1 MAGGTRFR
9 YASAFRIMN
18 PRPFDGET
26 TPVEIKIFVPR
37 DLFVEDWGIPDFQ
50 RDGVTS
56 WRFQPSAMRGQINLL
71 GMPYVSVAYPS
82 TLTPT
87 RTGKVGIGPATIRL
101 MTTQVVM
108 DGILRRVSQEV
119 NLTVP
124 KLEARGHARCPT
136 ARRRVS
142 KTPWAISIWRSAP
155 HSPKSRRA
163 IRSRWISW

>member
-1 MAGGTRFR
+1 
-9 YASAFRIMN
+9 MN
-18 PRPFDGET
+18 PRPYDGET
-26 TPVEIKIFVPR
+26 TPVEIKVFVPR

-71 GMPYVSVAYPS
+71 GLPYVSVAYPS

-124 KLEARGHARCPT
+124 RLELESMPLPKGAPEGFENAVGSFKLEVEHRAHR
-136 ARRRVS
+136 
-142 KTPWAISIWRSAP
+142 
-155 HSPKSRRA
+155 SRRKA
-163 IRSRWISW
+163 TRSRWTSW